1 MIQSSFYE
9 SLVRICKNLII
20 DKFEYTKRVN
30 MRKEQYKFPVEDFI
44 SKDDFNKIKKF
55 SRDKETPFLI
65 ITLRKIE
72 QSYEDLVES
81 MPFAKIHYAVKA
93 NPMDEVVLTLKNK
106 GSNFDVATV
115 YELDQV
121 LRLGVEPERISYGN
135 TIKKE

>member
-1 MIQSSFYE
+1 M
-9 SLVRICKNLII
+9 K
-20 DKFEYTKRVN
+20 
-30 MRKEQYKFPVEDFI
+30 KEQYKFPLEDFI

-65 ITLRKIE
+65 VNLRQIE

-121 LRLGVEPERISYGN
+121 LKLGVEPERISYGN

>member
-1 MIQSSFYE
+1 VIQSSFYK
-9 SLVRICKNLII
+9 SIVRICKNLII

-44 SKDDFNKIKKF
+44 SKDDFNKIKKV
-55 SRDKETPFLI
+55 SRDKKIPFLI
-65 ITLRKIE
+65 INLRKIE
-72 QSYEDLVES
+72 QSYEELLES
-81 MPFAKIHYAVKA
+81 MPFAKIHYAVKV

-106 GSNFDVATV
+106 GSNFDVVSV
-115 YELDQV
+115 YEFDQV

>member
-1 MIQSSFYE
+1 MIQRSFYE
-9 SLVRICKNLII
+9 SLFKICNNLII

-30 MRKEQYKFPVEDFI
+30 MRKEQYKFPLEDFI

-55 SRDKETPFLI
+55 SQDKETPFLI
-65 ITLRKIE
+65 VNLRKIE

-81 MPFAKIHYAVKA
+81 MPFAKIHYAIKA

-106 GSNFDVATV
+106 GSNLDVATV

-121 LRLGVEPERISYGN
+121 LRLGVEPEKISYGN

>member
-1 MIQSSFYE
+1 
-9 SLVRICKNLII
+9 
-20 DKFEYTKRVN
+20 

-65 ITLRKIE
+65 INLRKIE

-81 MPFAKIHYAVKA
+81 MPFAKIHYAVKV

-106 GSNFDVATV
+106 GSNFDVATFMN
-115 YELDQV
+115 LI
-121 LRLGVEPERISYGN
+121 RCSGLGWNLKGSVTAILSRKNSI
-135 TIKKE
+135 